1 MVDTPQRIID
11 SLRLVARKLRRV
23 AQRIWARRPGVR
35 QDMGDMIHRLRVE
48 REATSDTVL
57 AFWRGHG
64 RDWADEE
71 ASYDDLK
78 FFGELSER
86 VADMTPANRAAEVEA
101 TLRSVWRSGFINPA
115 EAFGWNDMNE
125 GLPAAAFVAF
135 VEGVGEKWV
144 EAKSKL

>member
-11 SLRLVARKLRRV
+11 SPHRVARKLGRIVR
-23 AQRIWARRPGVR
+23 RIWAKRPGGR
-35 QDMGDMIHRLRVE
+35 QYMDDMIHRLRVE
-48 REATSDTVL
+48 REATSDAVL
-57 AFWRGHG
+57 SFWRNHG
-64 RDWADEE
+64 RDWAGEE

-78 FFGELSER
+78 FLGELSER
-86 VADMTPANRAAEVEA
+86 VAGMTPANRAADVEA

-135 VEGVGEKWV
+135 VEGVGEKWA
-144 EAKSKL
+144 EAKTKL